1 MKIYNSLSRKIENFQ
16 SLFDDVVKMYV
27 CGPTVYDRIH
37 IGNARSIIVFDFIYA
52 KLGYLQSLLHK
63 NSSKSG
69 IIVQIE
75 TMVFKN
81 QLYGRR

>member
-1 MKIYNSLSRKIENFQ
+1 MFCCAQAVLRDISMISAVAAIFFMLSCF
-16 SLFDDVVKMYV
+16 
-27 CGPTVYDRIH
+27 
-37 IGNARSIIVFDFIYA
+37 FDFIYA

-63 NSSKSG
+63 NSSKSS

-75 TMVFKN
+75 TLVFKI